1 MRIWYLSHC
10 QAMNKCPDLSEPW
23 LLIHVLKSMNVDE
36 DSTLRPQ
43 APLEMSAWVFIGGFY
58 AYAISTRIS
67 CIDPYDLTPS
77 LRMTNILQSSKG
89 LPLR

>member
-1 MRIWYLSHC
+1 MKAIC
-10 QAMNKCPDLSEPW
+10 KCPDLSEPW
-23 LLIHVLKSMNVDE
+23 LLTLKSMNVAE